1 MGYISSQEVRRAGGV
16 IVLWEKIIEI
26 LMLENSFV
34 IFLFISKLQEQ
45 PGFIFQKKKKKDSA
59 WNSNYSR
66 VTVAQMAKCCHSS
79 KHLTVSPHNENSG
92 QCYQHQMYLGN
103 LSEGLG
109 VSSAA

>member
-45 PGFIFQKKKKKDSA
+45 PGFIFQKKKKKKIQPGTA
-59 WNSNYSR
+59 I
-66 VTVAQMAKCCHSS
+66 TV
-79 KHLTVSPHNENSG
+79 E
-92 QCYQHQMYLGN
+92 
-103 LSEGLG
+103 
-109 VSSAA
+109 